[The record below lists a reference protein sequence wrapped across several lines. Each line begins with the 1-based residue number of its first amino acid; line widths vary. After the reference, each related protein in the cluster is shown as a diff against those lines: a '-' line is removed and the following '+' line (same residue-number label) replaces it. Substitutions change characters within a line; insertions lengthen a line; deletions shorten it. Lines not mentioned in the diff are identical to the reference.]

1 MSFLKKAA
9 GLLAGIMM
17 MSGSFASAHIATE
30 EIALGGIPAG
40 GSFEYMKSVYG
51 EPERNTEK
59 GSHYQ
64 YRYGDSVFLFVLG
77 DKVMSIKVTAD
88 NGFATPAGIAVGM
101 NISDAVKAY
110 GNPDFSA
117 KNPKNP
123 NASEMMYHFSHL
135 AGTHYS
141 RGKLVKDEDYR
152 LIIITDSKT
161 RTIKSITTWENIG
174 ED

>member
-1 MSFLKKAA
+1 MLFLKKTV

-40 GSFEYMKSVYG
+40 VSFEYMKSVYG
-51 EPERNTEK
+51 EPEGNTEK
-59 GSHYQ
+59 GSEYQ

-77 DKVMSIKVTAD
+77 NKVMSIKTTAN

-101 NISDAVKAY
+101 NISAAEKAY
-110 GNPDFSA
+110 GKADYSA
-117 KNPKNP
+117 KNHKNP
-123 NASEMMYHFSHL
+123 NASEMMYRFSHIVG
-135 AGTHYS
+135 AHYS
-141 RGKLVKDEDYR
+141 RGRLIKDVDYS

-161 RTIKSITTWENIG
+161 GTIKSITTWENIG
-174 ED
+174 DD

>member
-51 EPERNTEK
+51 EPESLQKRE
-59 GSHYQ
+59 SYYQ
-64 YRYGDSVFLFVLG
+64 YRYGDSVLVFVLG
-77 DKVMSIKVTAD
+77 DKVMSIKTTAD
-88 NGFATPAGIAVGM
+88 NGFATPAGITVGM
-101 NISDAVKAY
+101 NISQAEKVY
-110 GNPDFSA
+110 GKPDTILKYPTYPVA
-117 KNPKNP
+117 G
-123 NASEMMYHFSHL
+123 ETMYHFTHL

-141 RGKLVKDEDYR
+141 RGKLIKDEDYT
-152 LIIITDSKT
+152 LTFITDAKT
-161 RTIKSITTWENIG
+161 GIIKTIRIWENIG